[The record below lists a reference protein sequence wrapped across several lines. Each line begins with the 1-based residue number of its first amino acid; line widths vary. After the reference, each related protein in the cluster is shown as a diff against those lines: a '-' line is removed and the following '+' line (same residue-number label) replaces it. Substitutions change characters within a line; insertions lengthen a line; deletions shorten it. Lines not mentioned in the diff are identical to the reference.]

1 MLIGKGYTDRFLVR
15 AEVREIFQEA
25 LAQMDAIGKQL
36 LVIIPDDTRSAPVPL
51 CYRLFAELLG
61 ERATKLD
68 FLIALGTHIAID
80 EECLLAHLGI
90 TAEERATKYARIGV
104 CSHDWQRPHPHRHHS
119 RRRDPQ
125 AERWPDG

>member
-36 LVIIPDDTRSAPVPL
+36 LVIIPDGTRSAPVPL
-51 CYRLFAELLG
+51 CFRLFAELLG
-61 ERATKLD
+61 DRATKLD
-68 FLIALGTHIAID
+68 FLIALGTHIAMD
-80 EECLLAHLGI
+80 EERVLAQAGI

-104 CSHDWQRPHPHRHHS
+104 YNHDWHKDLTRIGTIPAALGS
-119 RRRDPQ
+119 SQ
-125 AERWPDG
+125 ASP